1 MIIRIFTIIEKEW
14 AELFKNR
21 LVLFTITLM
30 PMLFTL
36 MPLVALYFTKS
47 SGLQG
52 GDMADMPASFAR
64 ACGLIST
71 QDCIQVFMV
80 NQFLLL
86 YMIMPLMIP
95 IAIAAYGI
103 VGEKTTHSLE
113 PLLATPITTV
123 ELLAGKNLAA
133 SIPAIIATWGCF
145 AIFILLM
152 PLTGASQTVQAY
164 TLGPTWLLAILAVG
178 PLMSILAVNFAIIVS
193 SRVND
198 PRVAEQISAVL
209 IVPLMGLLFGQIAG
223 LVLINVQLMLISIV
237 VLTILD
243 VGFVYFGSILFQRE
257 YILTRWK

>member
-1 MIIRIFTIIEKEW
+1 MIDRILTIIDKEW

-36 MPLVALYFTKS
+36 MPLAVLYFTRIPS
-47 SGLQG
+47 LQG
-52 GDMADMPASFAR
+52 GDMADIPASFAQ
-64 ACGLIST
+64 ACGIMTS

-145 AIFILLM
+145 AIFLLLM
-152 PLTGASQTVQAY
+152 PLTGASPAVQAY
-164 TLGPTWLLAILAVG
+164 TMGPTWLLAILIVG
-178 PLMSILAVNFAIIVS
+178 PLMSILAVNFK
-193 SRVND
+193 
-198 PRVAEQISAVL
+198 
-209 IVPLMGLLFGQIAG
+209 G
-223 LVLINVQLMLISIV
+223 
-237 VLTILD
+237 
-243 VGFVYFGSILFQRE
+243 
-257 YILTRWK
+257 